1 MDQEFRID
9 LAEVRQ
15 SVGRAE
21 VVTVHFP
28 YFHKTLL
35 LDTRKSAS
43 EPPLARIRPAV
54 ASVDERIK
62 DIRSLRPRFGR
73 PESMTYIPW
82 PKYVLSLR
90 ESGVWDVIV
99 DRMVMVGG
107 QSMEEELEQ
116 LFRRLRTDEW
126 NEFRSAIAGKG
137 YKPIWE
143 HKRA

>member
-82 PKYVLSLR
+82 PKYVVSLR

>member
-62 DIRSLRPRFGR
+62 DIRSLRPHFGR

-143 HKRA
+143 TKRA

>member
-9 LAEVRQ
+9 LTEVRQ

-21 VVTVHFP
+21 VVTVHFT
-28 YFHKTLL
+28 YFRETLL
-35 LDTRKSAS
+35 LDTRKSTS

-54 ASVDERIK
+54 ASIDERIK

-82 PKYVLSLR
+82 PKYVLSLK

-99 DRMVMVGG
+99 DRMVMAGG
-107 QSMEEELEQ
+107 HRMEEELER
-116 LFRRLRTDEW
+116 LFRRLRKDEW
-126 NEFRSAIAGKG
+126 NEFRTAIAGKD

-143 HKRA
+143 RAKG